1 MTAAPLVANAAPS
14 AGLWATAQALL
25 RELPALLSDR
35 VELLTLELKRA
46 GRALAEI
53 VVLLVVAIILGV
65 TAWLAMWGVVVGG
78 LMAAGLHWAAALL
91 AVLLLNAVVAVW
103 AVARLRKLLPQLGL
117 PATRRHLVP
126 SANPA
131 LPTETKAPAVH
142 DLHHASTHP
151 DAGARPTPAT

>member
-1 MTAAPLVANAAPS
+1 MVNAAPS

-35 VELLTLELKRA
+35 VELLTLELERA
-46 GRALAEI
+46 GRALAQI
-53 VVLLVVAIILGV
+53 VVLLLVAVLLAV
-65 TAWLAMWGVVVGG
+65 TAWLALWGVVVGG

-103 AVARLRKLLPQLGL
+103 AVARLRKLLPHVGL

-126 SANPA
+126 RANPA
-131 LPTETKAPAVH
+131 LPTETGAPAVH
-142 DLHHASTHP
+142 DHNHASTP
-151 DAGARPTPAT
+151 DAVARSAPAT